1 MSCTFHSS
9 PLQGSMALPRLIVVL
24 VGAALPLLFLLPA
37 DAGEVGVSYGRLGN
51 DLPDTASVVKL
62 LKKSGIPS
70 VRLYDANSTVL
81 RALANTGIKVMVMLP
96 NADLAAAAA
105 GPSSA
110 LRWVRRN
117 VAAHYPATQIHGVA
131 VGNEVFEEARNL
143 TRLLVPAMANVHAAL
158 ARLRLDEAVKV
169 STPIAFTALAASWP
183 PSAGRFR
190 DDIAV
195 PVMKP
200 MLDFLERTGSYL
212 TVNAYPFFAYAE
224 QPGKI
229 SLDYALGSSMAG
241 VHDPATGLVY
251 HSLLDAQLDAAYF
264 AMEKLGSSAGV
275 REGNSSLRGRPRT
288 RAYVSESGWPSG
300 GRRRHGRR
308 LEAAG
313 DGAPAPA
320 PPPEPAAAAATV
332 ANAKA
337 YNNYLINRVLAGD
350 TGTPHRPD
358 ADMDVYIFALFNENE
373 KGWGADDIE
382 RHFGLFHRNQT
393 KVYGFDFRGGAMPS
407 WCVANAGAGDG
418 RLQAALDW
426 ACGHGADCGA
436 IQPGAACFE
445 PDTVAAHASHAFNS
459 YYQRNGR
466 DKAACDFAGAASV
479 VYHEPKIGNCVLPS
493 KAWIQETEARSEGY
507 AAI

>member
-1 MSCTFHSS
+1 MY
-9 PLQGSMALPRLIVVL
+9 IV
-24 VGAALPLLFLLPA
+24 

-81 RALANTGIKVMVMLP
+81 KALANTGIKVMVMLP

-105 GPSSA
+105 DPSSA

-158 ARLRLDEAVKV
+158 ARLRLDRAVK
-169 STPIAFTALAASWP
+169 
-183 PSAGRFR
+183 SAGRFR
-190 DDIAV
+190 DDIAR
-195 PVMKP
+195 PVMEP
-200 MLDFLERTGSYL
+200 MLDFLERTGSYF
-212 TVNAYPFFAYAE
+212 TTNAYPFFAYAE
-224 QPGKI
+224 QPDKI

-241 VHDPATGLVY
+241 VRDPVSGLVY
-251 HSLLDAQLDAAYF
+251 HSLLDAQLDATYF
-264 AMEKLGSSAGV
+264 AMEKLGSSSVSV
-275 REGNSSLRGRPRT
+275 REGNSSLKGRPRT
-288 RAYVSESGWPSG
+288 RAYVSKSGWPSG

-308 LEAAG
+308 LDAAG
-313 DGAPAPA
+313 DGAPA
-320 PPPEPAAAAATV
+320 AATA

-337 YNNYLINRVLAGD
+337 YNNYLINRVLSGD
-350 TGTPHRPD
+350 TGTPYRPD
-358 ADMDVYIFALFNENE
+358 ADMD
-373 KGWGADDIE
+373 
-382 RHFGLFHRNQT
+382 T
-393 KVYGFDFRGGAMPS
+393 KVYGFDFRGGALPS
-407 WCVANAGAGDG
+407 WCVPNAGAGDDA
-418 RLQAALDW
+418 RLLAALDW

-436 IQPGAACFE
+436 IQPGAPCFE

-466 DKAACDFAGAASV
+466 DKAACDFAGAAYV
-479 VYHEPKIGNCVLPS
+479 VYHEPSES
-493 KAWIQETEARSEGY
+493 KTRSFFSRRSGPVTHLILT
-507 AAI
+507 AVVIRQ